1 MSFAATGAVRPAAD
15 QLNSYVGDLGLDDG
29 SPQNVFVLDI
39 AELTPLNAR
48 NLDAGGITLSPGASY
63 TRPDGKGTI
72 SFDGVKRYIAVDI
85 RHNPGQLYALI
96 FALLAVAG
104 LVTSLYV
111 NRAASGSAPAPTR
124 RPHHRV
130 RAPGPRRGPPAA
142 GEAAALR
149 TLLAAPGI
157 GDGGS
162 QSAPSGG
169 ADNDRADTTLGAGA
183 GAGQVSPDH
192 SAADFIQST
201 AGSSESREG
210 TVMLPIN
217 ETMGQYSELF
227 MLLAAGTYTVAFI
240 AFAWDLAKSSK
251 TLRAVDL
258 LAAEL
263 SGPGRSRSGGCRR
276 RVLLRGVDRADADV
290 AGPVGRAERRRR
302 PTPGLPRQRCR
313 HRQDGRRCHALPAER
328 RAPARIAVALT
339 VLGAAIHAVGVV
351 TRAIGAGRVPWGN
364 MYEFLTTG
372 AFVAV
377 AVFLLVLIR
386 ARTCASSAPS
396 WWAWPSSCSWLPPSA
411 YWTPVGHLVPALQ
424 SYWLIIHVSIAV
436 LSSALFTLTFA
447 MCALQLVQTHRQ
459 KTIAAGGA
467 DKLGFMR
474 LVPSALR
481 LENLSYRINAIAFVG
496 WTFTVMFGAIWAE
509 KAWGRFWGW
518 DTKEVWTFVIWV
530 VYAGYLHARATRGWT
545 GTRAAWLSIVGY
557 LCVVFNFTIVNQF
570 FNGLHSYSGL

>member
-1 MSFAATGAVRPAAD
+1 MF
-15 QLNSYVGDLGLDDG
+15 
-29 SPQNVFVLDI
+29 
-39 AELTPLNAR
+39 
-48 NLDAGGITLSPGASY
+48 
-63 TRPDGKGTI
+63 
-72 SFDGVKRYIAVDI
+72 
-85 RHNPGQLYALI
+85 
-96 FALLAVAG
+96 
-104 LVTSLYV
+104 
-111 NRAASGSAPAPTR
+111 
-124 RPHHRV
+124 
-130 RAPGPRRGPPAA
+130 
-142 GEAAALR
+142 
-149 TLLAAPGI
+149 
-157 GDGGS
+157 
-162 QSAPSGG
+162 
-169 ADNDRADTTLGAGA
+169 
-183 GAGQVSPDH
+183 
-192 SAADFIQST
+192 
-201 AGSSESREG
+201 
-210 TVMLPIN
+210 PIN

-258 LAAEL
+258 KAAEL
-263 SGPGRSRSGGCRR
+263 SGAEAA
-276 RVLLRGVDRADADV
+276 RVPVGAGVGASSASVDRADSEV
-290 AGPVGRAERRRR
+290 AGPVGRAER
-302 PTPGLPRQRCR
+302 PTSSVSGSQGSGAGLTA
-313 HRQDGRRCHALPAER
+313 DGGMRYGAER
-328 RAPARIAVALT
+328 RVPARVAVALA
-339 VLGAAIHAVGVV
+339 VLGAAIHAAGVI
-351 TRAIGAGRVPWGN
+351 TRALGAGRVPWGN

-386 ARTCASSAPS
+386 RDLRFLGTFVIGLAIIMLVAASVAF
-396 WWAWPSSCSWLPPSA
+396 
-411 YWTPVGHLVPALQ
+411 WTPVGHLVPALQ

-447 MCALQLVQTHRQ
+447 MSALQLVQSHRQ
-459 KTIAAGGA
+459 KTVAAGGA

-474 LVPSALR
+474 LVPNALS

-496 WTFTVMFGAIWAE
+496 WTFTLMFGAIWAE